1 MLPSVISDVCINLLF
16 ACKLLLHRQ
25 GTGAHFLPPTNCIQ
39 QRIIMQWVQPN
50 GLHLEAYYKSL
61 MLLLQKDFLQTHLIV
76 ILWLLKKNCNNGR
89 AIIQTLS
96 SL

>member
-1 MLPSVISDVCINLLF
+1 
-16 ACKLLLHRQ
+16 
-25 GTGAHFLPPTNCIQ
+25 
-39 QRIIMQWVQPN
+39 
-50 GLHLEAYYKSL
+50 

-76 ILWLLKKNCNNGR
+76 ILWLLKKNCNNDR